1 MDKRIEEL
9 VKEAKSRLAEYGAE
23 VMTLIQNGEL
33 DKLPELTDKSVLHI
47 LSAMEKLG
55 YRKPEIVR
63 RRAVFKTAYAD
74 ELDDEPPDSLAG
86 LLTPAG
92 IITARHKGINRYLKA
107 VEAEP
112 ENKELL
118 GQDFIS
124 IAIAEAQLAECN
136 ERPDRP
142 DREKIIQPPT
152 NPYQEEGTELQAKA
166 FVEGWEALLKAVEK

>member
-1 MDKRIEEL
+1 MDKR
-9 VKEAKSRLAEYGAE
+9 
-23 VMTLIQNGEL
+23 
-33 DKLPELTDKSVLHI
+33 
-47 LSAMEKLG
+47 
-55 YRKPEIVR
+55 
-63 RRAVFKTAYAD
+63 
-74 ELDDEPPDSLAG
+74 
-86 LLTPAG
+86 LLTPEE
-92 IITARHKGINRYLKA
+92 IIAARHEGFNRYLKA

-124 IAIAEAQLAECN
+124 IAIAEAQLAKQ
-136 ERPDRP
+136 RLDRP